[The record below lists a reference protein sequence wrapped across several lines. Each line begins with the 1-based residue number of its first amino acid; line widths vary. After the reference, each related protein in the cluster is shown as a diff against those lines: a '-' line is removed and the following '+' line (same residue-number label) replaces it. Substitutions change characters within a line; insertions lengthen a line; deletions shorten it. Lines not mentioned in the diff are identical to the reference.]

1 MEILGKSIEG
11 NSMGSEQTIDNCE
24 TCKWIDRKRELSLS
38 SGFGDTVLISLRE
51 VESEHINRFHFGEKK
66 R

>member
-1 MEILGKSIEG
+1 
-11 NSMGSEQTIDNCE
+11 MGSEQTIDNCE

-38 SGFGDTVLISLRE
+38 SGFGDTVLISLRK

>member
-1 MEILGKSIEG
+1 
-11 NSMGSEQTIDNCE
+11 MGSEQTIDNCE
-24 TCKWIDRKRELSLS
+24 TCIWMDRKRELALS
-38 SGFGDTVLISLRE
+38 SGFGDTVLISLRK